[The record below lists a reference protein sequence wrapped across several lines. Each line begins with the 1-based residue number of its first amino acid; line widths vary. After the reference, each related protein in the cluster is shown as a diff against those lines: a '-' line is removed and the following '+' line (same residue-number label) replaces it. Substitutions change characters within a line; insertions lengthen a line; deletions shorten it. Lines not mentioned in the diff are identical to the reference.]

1 MRTRFR
7 RDGGGQAGDERGAI
21 AALVALLVT
30 VVLVPLVAV
39 SLRSFVRAGTVGEL
53 QRAADSG
60 ALAGAAA
67 IPLTSISSIAGGIFA
82 GPPQPLELACG
93 QALAAAQT
101 DSQLGEDYTDQD
113 SWDCTAE
120 YIPDPTFADSAF
132 NCLNSLTG
140 PDPVTAY
147 LRSLLE
153 ELLPALYQPGV
164 RVTVARAF
172 QPSGLE
178 ELAGAA
184 PGEEVRTA
192 EAIRRIKN
200 AVPLVPRLP
209 GLGLSATLAQ
219 ARSLVLQ
226 ALGTAATLA
235 SVLSPS
241 CGAVFTGLRNEV
253 SDAFNPS
260 GDEVAPEELVADAIA
275 QASGV
280 VGYVLGQDPPGDC
293 PLVCP
298 PLLDVR
304 EVCLTGPP
312 SAPRIVSCVAGG
324 RGAFRA
330 TLVE

>member
-1 MRTRFR
+1 MRWW
-7 RDGGGQAGDERGAI
+7 DGGNRHSDERGAI
-21 AALVALLVT
+21 ATLVALLVT
-30 VVLVPLVAV
+30 AVLVPLVAV
-39 SLRSFVRAGTVGEL
+39 SVRSFVRAGTAGEL

-67 IPLTSISSIAGGIFA
+67 IPLTGIGSLLGGVFA
-82 GPPQPLELACG
+82 GPPQPLELACS
-93 QALAAAQT
+93 QALVAAQA
-101 DSQLGEDYTDQD
+101 DGQLGEDYADPG

-120 YIPDPTFADSAF
+120 YLPDPTFADSAF
-132 NCLNSLTG
+132 DCLDALAG
-140 PDPVTAY
+140 ADPVTRY
-147 LRSLLE
+147 LRTLLE

-178 ELAGAA
+178 ELAGAG
-184 PGEEVRTA
+184 PGEEVRSA
-192 EAIRRIKN
+192 EAIRRVKN
-200 AVPLVPRLP
+200 AVPLVPALP
-209 GLGLSATLAQ
+209 GIGLGATLEQ
-219 ARSLVLQ
+219 ARTLVLE
-226 ALGTAATLA
+226 ALGTAAGLA
-235 SVLSPS
+235 SALAPA

-260 GDEVAPEELVADAIA
+260 GDEVPPEELVADAIN
-275 QASGV
+275 QGSGV
-280 VGYVLGQDPPGDC
+280 VGYVLGQDPPPEC